1 MFVASV
7 LTVELE
13 GLDMGLAVRMYV
25 SQVVGLQTICLLSR
39 LQEERERQAQLRG
52 PPKIDR
58 HVAATSIQKVTT
70 ARRTFL
76 FQGSFCYLQYE
87 ILQVREARQLM

>member
-1 MFVASV
+1 M
-7 LTVELE
+7 
-13 GLDMGLAVRMYV
+13 
-25 SQVVGLQTICLLSR
+25 LSR

-70 ARRTFL
+70 VGRTFL
-76 FQGSFCYLQYE
+76 FQGSFCCLQYE
-87 ILQVREARQLM
+87 KLGSSCRNPENKPIHIFDLHCK